1 MTDQRKAYVYAFTV
15 VGIWSTVS
23 SAFKLSLRYMEPL
36 QLLFLASTCST
47 IFFFLLI
54 LGQKKWHFFIAQSAC
69 EHVRSALLGG
79 LNPFLYYIVLFKAY
93 SLLRAQEAQ
102 ALNQTWAIVLP
113 LLSIIILKQKIKPVS
128 FIALAISFTGV
139 ILISSHGNIAGWQFH
154 NLPGV
159 LLALA
164 SAWIWA
170 FFWLFSLK
178 DPRDMTIKL
187 FTNFLFGTLFISIA
201 MILSRQP
208 LPGFPGIIGG
218 CYVGMFEMGL
228 TFLLWFHA
236 LRLSRSTAQISN
248 LVYLVPF
255 VALIVIRLTIGEQIL
270 ASTIIGLI
278 LIIIGIA
285 LQRSISRQ

>member
-1 MTDQRKAYVYAFTV
+1 MTDQRKAYLYAFAV

-36 QLLFLASTCST
+36 QLLFIASTCST

-93 SLLRAQEAQ
+93 NLLRAQEAQ

-113 LLSIIILKQKIKPVS
+113 LLSIIILKQKIKLVS

-159 LLALA
+159 LLALG

-178 DPRDMTIKL
+178 DPRDTTIKL
-187 FTNFLFGTLFISIA
+187 FTNFLFGTLFISTA

-228 TFLLWFHA
+228 TFVLWFHA

-255 VALIVIRLTIGEQIL
+255 VALIVIRLTVGEQIL

-285 LQRSISRQ
+285 LQRSTSRQ